1 LDAIQGLEEGKLE
14 NLIPGRF
21 LVAFVA
27 SWCTAAAPPGQR
39 LHQLELVTPFAKHAV
54 VSCVLKLVVGFTST
68 SISHLPICQ
77 AARDEGR

>member
-27 SWCTAAAPPGQR
+27 SWCTAAVPPGQG
-39 LHQLELVTPFAKHAV
+39 LHQLKLVTPFAKHPV
-54 VSCVLKLVVGFTST
+54 VSWVLKLVVGCLLTF
-68 SISHLPICQ
+68 ISHLPICQ